1 MLRVG
6 LNQVFIFIFR
16 EFFVI
21 KINLPVLL
29 AERGIKV
36 ADVDRQIDISRSTLY
51 RMYNNDVIKVD
62 LDALDK
68 LCKLL
73 NCTPGDLILYEDD
86 DQTDAVKKEPTN

>member
-1 MLRVG
+1 M
-6 LNQVFIFIFR
+6 
-16 EFFVI
+16 I

-73 NCTPGDLILYEDD
+73 NCTPGDIILYEDD
-86 DQTDAVKKEPTN
+86 DQTNAVEKEPTK

>member
-1 MLRVG
+1 M
-6 LNQVFIFIFR
+6 
-16 EFFVI
+16 I

-73 NCTPGDLILYEDD
+73 DCNPGDIILYEDD
-86 DQTDAVKKEPTN
+86 DQTNAVEKEPTK

>member
-1 MLRVG
+1 MVLF
-6 LNQVFIFIFR
+6 LNQVFFIIFR
-16 EFFVI
+16 DLLVI

-29 AERGIKV
+29 AQRGIKV
-36 ADVDRQIDISRSTLY
+36 ADLDRQIDVSRSTLY

-73 NCTPGDLILYEDD
+73 DCNPGDIILYEDD
-86 DQTDAVKKEPTN
+86 DQTNAVEKEPTK

>member
-1 MLRVG
+1 MF
-6 LNQVFIFIFR
+6 LNQVFIFIFS

>member
-1 MLRVG
+1 M
-6 LNQVFIFIFR
+6 
-16 EFFVI
+16 I

-29 AERGIKV
+29 AERGLKV
-36 ADVDRQIDISRSTLY
+36 ADIDRDLDISRSTLY

-73 NCTPGDLILYEDD
+73 NCTPGDIILYEDD

>member
-1 MLRVG
+1 M
-6 LNQVFIFIFR
+6 
-16 EFFVI
+16 I

-51 RMYNNDVIKVD
+51 RMSNNDVIKVD

-73 NCTPGDLILYEDD
+73 DCNPGDIILYEDD
-86 DQTDAVKKEPTN
+86 DQTNAVEKEPTK

>member
-1 MLRVG
+1 M
-6 LNQVFIFIFR
+6 
-16 EFFVI
+16 I

-29 AERGIKV
+29 AQRGIKV
-36 ADVDRQIDISRSTLY
+36 ADLDRQIDVSRSTLY

-73 NCTPGDLILYEDD
+73 NCTPGDIILYEDD

>member
-1 MLRVG
+1 
-6 LNQVFIFIFR
+6 
-16 EFFVI
+16 VI

>member
-1 MLRVG
+1 M
-6 LNQVFIFIFR
+6 
-16 EFFVI
+16 I

-29 AERGIKV
+29 AQRGIKV
-36 ADVDRQIDISRSTLY
+36 ADLDRQIDVSRSTLY

-73 NCTPGDLILYEDD
+73 NCTPGDIILYEDD
-86 DQTDAVKKEPTN
+86 DQTNAVEKEPTK

>member
-1 MLRVG
+1 M
-6 LNQVFIFIFR
+6 
-16 EFFVI
+16 I

-29 AERGIKV
+29 AQRGIKV
-36 ADVDRQIDISRSTLY
+36 ADLDRQIDVSRSTLY

-73 NCTPGDLILYEDD
+73 DCNPGDIILYEDD
-86 DQTDAVKKEPTN
+86 DQTNAVEKEPTK

>member
-1 MLRVG
+1 M
-6 LNQVFIFIFR
+6 
-16 EFFVI
+16 I

-73 NCTPGDLILYEDD
+73 NCTPGDLILYEDA

>member
-1 MLRVG
+1 M
-6 LNQVFIFIFR
+6 
-16 EFFVI
+16 I

-29 AERGIKV
+29 AQRGIKV
-36 ADVDRQIDISRSTLY
+36 ADLDRQIDISRSTLY

-73 NCTPGDLILYEDD
+73 DCNPGDIILYEDD
-86 DQTDAVKKEPTN
+86 EQTDTVKKEPTN

>member
-1 MLRVG
+1 M
-6 LNQVFIFIFR
+6 
-16 EFFVI
+16 
-21 KINLPVLL
+21 PVLL

-73 NCTPGDLILYEDD
+73 NCTPGDIILYEAD